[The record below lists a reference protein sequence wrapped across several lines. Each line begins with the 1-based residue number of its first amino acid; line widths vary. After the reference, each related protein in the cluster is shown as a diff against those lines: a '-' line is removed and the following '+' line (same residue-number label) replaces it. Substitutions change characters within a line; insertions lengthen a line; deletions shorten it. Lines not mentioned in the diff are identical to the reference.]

1 MKRRTFLLGTGAV
14 TGMGIVT
21 ASGRWHPDQTSVS
34 AVAGK
39 RNFQV
44 TGPESLRQR
53 AAAKGLFYGA
63 ALQAAQLEK
72 DPVFAKAIARE
83 CNILVPERELK
94 WRVLRPRPSIYNFAP
109 ADQLLKFAQE
119 HQMQM
124 RGHTLVWHEALPTW
138 VDSSLNSLNA
148 KQMLS
153 DHITT
158 VVKHYTGKM
167 HSWDVV
173 NEAIEPKHGRE
184 DGLRHSPWLTL
195 LGPEY
200 IDFAF
205 RVAAAADPKALLTYN
220 DFGMDYDTPFGRKKR
235 TLVLNLLRQL
245 KERGTPI
252 HALGIQAHLYRDQP
266 NFSPESFATFLQEVA
281 DLGLKIMITE
291 LDVTEKK
298 LPTDITTR
306 DRIIAAAYED
316 YLSVALAQPAVIAVL
331 TWGLSDRYTWLSS
344 KEARTDQT
352 PVRPLPL
359 DKNLK
364 RKPAWNAIARALDA
378 TPKRSK

>member
-1 MKRRTFLLGTGAV
+1 MKRRTFLLGTGAL

-21 ASGRWHPDQTSVS
+21 ASGRWHPEQTSVS
-34 AVAGK
+34 AVPAT
-39 RNFQV
+39 RSFQV
-44 TGPESLRQR
+44 AGSESLRQR
-53 AAAKGLFYGA
+53 AAAKGLLYGA
-63 ALQAAQLEK
+63 ALQTTQIEK
-72 DPVFAKAIARE
+72 DPAFAKAIARE

-94 WRVLRPRPSIYNFAP
+94 WRILRPRPSVYNFAP
-109 ADQLLKFAQE
+109 ADQLLKFAQAN
-119 HQMQM
+119 QMQM

-138 VDSSLNSLNA
+138 VDSSLNSVNA
-148 KQMLS
+148 KQLLS
-153 DHITT
+153 DHIST
-158 VVKHYTGKM
+158 VVKHYAGKM

-184 DGLRHSPWLTL
+184 DGLRHSPWLTM

-205 RVAAAADPKALLTYN
+205 RVAAEADPKALLTYN
-220 DFGMDYDTPFGRKKR
+220 DFGVDYDTPFGRKKR

-252 HALGIQAHLYRDQP
+252 HALGIQAHLHRDRP
-266 NFSPESFATFLQEVA
+266 AFNPDAFAVFLQEVA

-291 LDVTEKK
+291 LDITEKK
-298 LPTDITTR
+298 LPTDIATR

-331 TWGLSDRYTWLSS
+331 TWGLSDRYTWLSQ
-344 KEARTDQT
+344 KEGRADQT
-352 PVRPLPL
+352 AVRPLPL
-359 DKNLK
+359 DEKLK
-364 RKPAWNAIARALDA
+364 RKPAWNAIARSLNRA
-378 TPKRSK
+378 TPR